1 MEERE
6 LPYEILLVKRKSL
19 PNYSPANP
27 KFSLAIQM
35 WQKLPLGLTRII
47 GPWLIRLFP

>member
-6 LPYEILLVKRKSL
+6 LPYEILLVRRKSL
-19 PNYSPANP
+19 PNFSPANP
-27 KFSLAIQM
+27 KFSLAIRM
-35 WQKLPLGLTRII
+35 WQKMPLWLTRAA